1 MLATSQAY
9 KEAINAPTRRI
20 VPKAVIDFTDPD
32 LNVTSVSG
40 DIDASLSFPDQ
51 LYDRDETFSGQ
62 MYATLEQNR
71 WLLDGSQ
78 VIMPDDPTTREGQ
91 QGVVGDSLGDEDGVD
106 GSTVTITMTG
116 VDTLQI
122 VTVAATGQ
130 LPDGIPYA
138 LTLNIYS
145 GATLIH
151 SQTEL
156 PNGAVYRFEGFTA
169 IQPSKLELVVDEW
182 NLPGRRFRLI
192 QFLAGAMETWD
203 GSVIYSMHVIQRADF
218 SNLTI
223 PYASASLEINNTDKR
238 FDPANKES
246 LFNSIVARQPVP
258 LWLGVE
264 LEDTYEYV
272 PTGVF
277 YQQNEG
283 WHIEN
288 DGLTIIWDLV
298 DIIGLLVERKYE
310 APTPLPTTLGDW
322 IDSIVNQL
330 GTTFAGH
337 YIIDGALAAA
347 VLTCNASDV
356 ADITCGDLL
365 RFICQASNSF
375 PVSDPAT
382 GYLHIRELDGS
393 TQGEITL
400 RSQNTRA
407 GSNNNTDIAFLTF
420 ELGGVQYNVPG
431 TEEISDKTVNIK
443 NPFITSTMDAVYAA
457 QLILTQYGG
466 NVIDSL
472 CRGDMSRELGDV
484 VSFELYPE
492 EMVGARIIE
501 QELRLE
507 NGVMTNVPLKLLQ
520 ANGGE
525 LYTNVIYI
533 TESGTYTMPAGVT
546 QITLVLVGGGQG
558 GQGGSGGTSGI
569 RDNTGV
575 GGAGGKGGKVYST
588 PLTINDSQ
596 QIDIVIGAGGKG
608 GKASNMYYGFLA
620 KPVPGEMG
628 ADGEPT
634 TATLG
639 TVFSSANG
647 VYMPTGYVDLL
658 TNKAYAVSGQ
668 PGRDGQRSAKAG
680 TNGRQMVGYGGG
692 GGDGGMGAVV
702 EYDESRFGQ
711 PVPPDDPNYDPN
723 ATAQIYSGWVVKEMP
738 TSGAKGGNG
747 GSGCV
752 LIFYSI

>member
-1 MLATSQAY
+1 MLPTSAAY

-32 LNVTSVSG
+32 LEVTSVTG

-106 GSTVTITMTG
+106 GSTLVINMTG

-145 GATLIH
+145 GGALIH

-310 APTPLPTTLGDW
+310 APTPLPSTLGNW

-337 YIIDGALAAA
+337 YIIDGVLAAA

-420 ELGGVQYNVPG
+420 ELGGVQYNIPG

-492 EMVGARIIE
+492 EMVGARILE

-525 LYTNVIYI
+525 LYTDVIYI

-546 QITLVLVGGGQG
+546 QITMVLVGGGQG
-558 GQGGSGGTSGI
+558 GQGGSSGTTGI

-588 PLTINDSQ
+588 PLTINDGQ
-596 QIDIVIGAGGKG
+596 QIDVVIGAGGKG
-608 GKASNMYYGFLA
+608 GNASTMYYGFLA
-620 KPVPGEMG
+620 KPVAGEMG

-658 TNKAYAVSGQ
+658 TNKAYAVPGQ
-668 PGRDGQRSAKAG
+668 PGRGGMRSAKAG
-680 TNGRQMVGYGGG
+680 ANGRQMVGNGGG

-738 TSGAKGGNG
+738 TYGAKGGSG

-752 LIFYSI
+752 LIFYSR

>member
-1 MLATSQAY
+1 MLQTSQAY
-9 KEAINAPTRRI
+9 KDAIIAPTRRI

-32 LNVTSVSG
+32 LEVTSVSG
-40 DIDASLSFPDQ
+40 DMDASLSFPAQ

-78 VIMPDDPTTREGQ
+78 VIMPDDPTLREGQ

-138 LTLNIYS
+138 LTLRIYS

-151 SQTEL
+151 TQTEL

-272 PTGVF
+272 PTGVY

-310 APTPLPTTLGDW
+310 APNTLPTTLGDW
-322 IDSIVNQL
+322 IDSIVGQL
-330 GTTFAGH
+330 GPTFAGH

-347 VLTCNASDV
+347 VLTCSASDLT
-356 ADITCGDLL
+356 DITCGDLL

-382 GYLHIRELDGS
+382 GYLHIKELDGAA
-393 TQGEITL
+393 QGEITL

-407 GSNNNTDIAFLTF
+407 GSNNNTDIAFLSF
-420 ELGGVQYNVPG
+420 DIGGITYNVPG

-443 NPFITSTMDAVYAA
+443 NPFITTTGDAVYAA

-466 NVIDSL
+466 NVIDAL

-484 VSFELYPE
+484 MSFELYPE
-492 EMVGARIIE
+492 EMVGARILE

-525 LYTNVIYI
+525 LYTDVIYI

-546 QITLVLVGGGQG
+546 QITLVLIGGGQG
-558 GQGGSGGTSGI
+558 GQGGSSGTTGI

-588 PLTINDSQ
+588 PLTINDGQ
-596 QIDIVIGAGGKG
+596 QIDVVIGAGGAG

-658 TNKAYAVSGQ
+658 TNKAYAVAGQ
-668 PGRDGQRSAKAG
+668 PGRNGMRSAKTG
-680 TNGRQMVGYGGG
+680 TNGRQMVGNGGG

-738 TSGAKGGNG
+738 TYGAKGGSG

-752 LIFYSI
+752 LIFYSR